1 MKCLY
6 IYYTGYIRNLI
17 QETMELYVHGGSTV
31 IAYTAP
37 EPLCSG
43 YARPEKGSAIRGHKS
58 RYNWF

>member
-1 MKCLY
+1 MCMKCLY

-17 QETMELYVHGGSTV
+17 QETMELCVHGGSIVTS
-31 IAYTAP
+31 YTAP

-58 RYNWF
+58 RYN